1 MVHFAFRNKHFIIVI
16 ALLVAILG
24 LVSVTRLPVD
34 ILPVFKSPAV
44 EILTVYQGM
53 PPEMVEKDISTRLE
67 RFTSQADGIETQ
79 ESKSITGVSVVKDY
93 FHPNVDPA
101 GAIASVSSLVNSDM
115 SHLPPGTLPPIV
127 LPFDPTA
134 SIPLAL
140 LTVSS
145 DSLNEQQLYDISQYT
160 IRTLLQT
167 VDGVSAPAVYGGKLR
182 QIMVYVD
189 PEKLQEYNLSQTDVM
204 KALEKNNVMIPTG
217 DINIGPL
224 DYNVQANAMFT
235 NINEFNGIVLK
246 TDNKG
251 NPIYLKD
258 IGYAKDASVIQTN
271 IVRVNGKNQVYIPIY
286 RRNGSNIIAD
296 VNGVRAKIPTILGQ
310 IPPSVKLNTIFD
322 QSVYVKHSVNGLLR
336 EGLTGIGLLCLVLLF
351 FLGSFRS
358 AFIVVISIPLAL
370 LVVFIGLN
378 FTDNTIN
385 SMTLGGMALSI
396 GLLVDTAIVV
406 LENIDKHLHQG
417 MYPEQAAVVGT
428 SEVTMPVIITAL
440 TIVIVFF
447 PIVFLTG
454 VAKFLFPA
462 LAIAVAFAMGG
473 SLFFSLTLVPIMSAA
488 MLKNPVKGVGHK
500 GVLGRFQDF
509 LNRLLHGYEWL
520 LERALRHARWVIA
533 GVVVLF
539 IIAMLLVKGI
549 GTEFFPQM
557 DVGQFTVYVHLD
569 PGTRIEITEQKIG
582 EIENEIKAVTGKE
595 LTSIVSNIGVQP
607 NIDAAYTPNSG
618 TQDAFIDVQLKD
630 EHRTPTKDFVAQL
643 REKLNNDFPGVGF
656 SFDMSGIVGA
666 ALNNGAPSPIDIQ
679 ITGSKFERL
688 NNMAVKIRDLARQ
701 VPGARD
707 VRIDERI
714 SHPGIDI
721 NIDRTKAA
729 MVGLSAEG
737 IIQNVE
743 SALNSSSAF
752 NSHLYWVDPK
762 SGNDYFLGVTYPQY
776 RLDDPSA
783 LANISISSDHADKK
797 DILLKDVA
805 TISTGS
811 EPIEIKHVDVQRT
824 LDVYANVQGRDIG
837 SVAKD
842 IDKAIKPVVDTVPLG
857 YTITQKGE
865 IKSMNDAFGS
875 LGFGLILAIFMVYLI
890 IVPLLRSFK
899 LPLIIIMV
907 VPLGLIGVV
916 FMLFFSHTFLD
927 IQSFM
932 GIIMM
937 VGITVSYSTLLVD
950 KMNANMTKEEHKPSV
965 MAEILH
971 EGKMPLKEAVR
982 RGAAN
987 RFRPILMSATVAIFS
1002 LAPMAFGNEI
1012 GGEANVPLARAIIG
1026 GVFAALILSL
1036 FVVPVIFYLFNIKKH
1051 ELPAPP
1057 APEQPQPSTNV

>member
-1 MVHFAFRNKHFIIVI
+1 MVDFAFRNKHLIIVI

-24 LVSVTRLPVD
+24 IVSVSRLPVD
-34 ILPVFKSPAV
+34 ILPVFKSPAI

-67 RFTSQADGIETQ
+67 RFTSLADGISAQ
-79 ESKSITGVSVVKDY
+79 ESKSITGVSIIKDY
-93 FHPNVDPA
+93 FQSSVSPDA
-101 GAIASVSSLVNSDM
+101 ALASVSTLVNSDM

-160 IRTLLQT
+160 IRTILQT
-167 VDGVSAPAVYGGKLR
+167 VDGVTAPAVYGGKIR
-182 QIMVYVD
+182 QILIYVD
-189 PEKLQEYNLSQTDVM
+189 PTKLQNYNISQTDVM
-204 KALEKNNVMIPTG
+204 KALQKNNVMIPTG
-217 DINIGPL
+217 DINIGPF
-224 DYNVQANAMFT
+224 DYNVEANAMF
-235 NINEFNGIVLK
+235 NQISEFNDIVLK
-246 TDNKG
+246 VDSTG

-258 IGYAKDASVIQTN
+258 VGYAKDGAQIQTN
-271 IVRVNGKNQVYIPIY
+271 IARVNGRNQVYIPIY

-296 VNGVRAKIPTILGQ
+296 VNGVRGIIPTIEGQ
-310 IPPSVKLNTIFD
+310 IPSSIKLNTIFD
-322 QSVYVKHSVNGLLR
+322 QSVYVKHSVAGLLR

-351 FLGSFRS
+351 FLGDYRS
-358 AFIVVISIPLAL
+358 ALIVAISIPLAL
-370 LVVFIGLN
+370 MVVFLGLN

-406 LENIDKHLHQG
+406 LENIDKHLHHGQL
-417 MYPEQAAVVGT
+417 PEQAAILGT
-428 SEVTMPVIITAL
+428 KEVTMPVIITAL

-454 VAKFLFPA
+454 IARFLFPA
-462 LAIAVAFAMGG
+462 LALAVSFAMGG

-500 GVLGRFQDF
+500 GILSAFQKL
-509 LNRLLHGYEWL
+509 LNRLLHGYEQL
-520 LERALRHARWVIA
+520 LTKALKYAWWVIG
-533 GVVVLF
+533 GVILLF
-539 IIAMLLVKGI
+539 MSALFLVKGI

-569 PGTRIEITEQKIG
+569 PGTRIELTQQKIG
-582 EIENEIKAVTGKE
+582 EIENEIKAETGKE
-595 LTSIVSNIGVQP
+595 LVSIVSNIGVQP

-630 EHRTPTKDFVAQL
+630 EHETPTKIFVSRL
-643 REKLNNDFPGVGF
+643 RTKLNNDFPGVGF
-656 SFDMSGIVGA
+656 AFDMSGIVGA

-679 ITGSKFERL
+679 ITGTDFTKL
-688 NNMAVKIRDLARQ
+688 NKLAVRVRDIARQ

-714 SHPGIDI
+714 SHPEI
-721 NIDRTKAA
+721 NINMNRTKAA
-729 MVGLSAEG
+729 LVGLSAED
-737 IIQNVE
+737 IIKNVE
-743 SALNSSSAF
+743 SALNSSSTF
-752 NSHLYWVDPK
+752 NSLLYWVDPV

-776 RLDDPSA
+776 KLDDPAA
-783 LANISISSDHADKK
+783 LANVPMRSENAGNKVV
-797 DILLKDVA
+797 LLKDVA
-805 TISTGS
+805 DISIGS
-811 EPIEIKHVDVQRT
+811 EPIEIKHVNVQRT
-824 LDVYANVQGRDIG
+824 MDIYTNVEGRDIG
-837 SVAKD
+837 SVAAEIEKN
-842 IDKAIKPVVDTVPLG
+842 IKPVKDSIPVG
-857 YTITQKGE
+857 YTIASKGE
-865 IKSMNDAFGS
+865 IKSMNDAFSS
-875 LGFGLILAIFMVYLI
+875 LGFGLILAILMVYLI

-916 FMLFFSHTFLD
+916 FMLFFSHTFLN

-950 KMNANMTKEEHKPSV
+950 KMSANLSKQEHKPSV
-965 MAEILH
+965 LEGII
-971 EGKMPLKEAVR
+971 EDGKMPLEEAVR
-982 RGAAN
+982 RGASN

-1026 GVFAALILSL
+1026 GVSAALVLSL
-1036 FVVPVIFYLFNIKKH
+1036 FVVPVIFYLFNKRTH
-1051 ELPAPP
+1051 SAPSVP
-1057 APEQPQPSTNV
+1057 FKYESASN

>member
-1 MVHFAFRNKHFIIVI
+1 MVHFAFRNKHLIIVI

-24 LVSVTRLPVD
+24 IVSVSRLPVD
-34 ILPVFKSPAV
+34 ILPVFKSPAI

-53 PPEMVEKDISTRLE
+53 PPDMVEKDISTRLE
-67 RFTSQADGIETQ
+67 RFTSQADGIQTQ

-93 FHPNVDPA
+93 FHSNVSPDA
-101 GAIASVSSLVNSDM
+101 AIASVSSLVNSDM

-145 DSLNEQQLYDISQYT
+145 DSLNEQQLYDIAQYT
-160 IRTLLQT
+160 IRTILQT
-167 VDGVSAPAVYGGKLR
+167 VDGITAPAVYGGKLR
-182 QIMVYVD
+182 QILIYVD
-189 PEKLQEYNLSQTDVM
+189 PEKLQNYNLSQTDVM
-204 KALEKNNVMIPTG
+204 RELEKNNVMIPTG
-217 DINIGPL
+217 DINIGAIN
-224 DYNVQANAMFT
+224 YNVAANAMFT
-235 NINEFNGIVLK
+235 SVDEFNDIVLK
-246 TDNKG
+246 KDDKG
-251 NPIYLKD
+251 NPVYLKD
-258 IGYAKDASVIQTN
+258 IGYAKDGNQIQTN
-271 IVRVNGKNQVYIPIY
+271 IARVNGKNQVYIPLY
-286 RRNGSNIIAD
+286 RRNGSNIIND
-296 VNGVRAKIPTILGQ
+296 VNGVREKIPTIEGQ
-310 IPPSVKLNTIFD
+310 IPSSIKLNTIFD
-322 QSVYVKHSVNGLLR
+322 QSVYVKHSVSGLLK

-351 FLGSFRS
+351 FLGNYRS
-358 AFIVVISIPLAL
+358 ALIVAISIPLAL
-370 LVVFIGLN
+370 MVVFLGLS

-385 SMTLGGMALSI
+385 SMTLGGMALSV

-406 LENIDKHLHQG
+406 LENIDKHLHEGQ
-417 MYPEQAAVVGT
+417 YPEQAAIIGT
-428 SEVTMPVIITAL
+428 KEVTMPVIITAL

-454 VAKFLFPA
+454 VARFLFPA
-462 LAIAVAFAMGG
+462 LAIAVSFAMGG

-488 MLKNPVKGVGHK
+488 MLKNPIKGVGHK
-500 GVLGRFQDF
+500 GILGRFQNF

-520 LERALRHARWVIA
+520 LDKALKYAKWVIT

-539 IIAMLLVKGI
+539 IAAMFLIKGI

-557 DVGQFTVYVHLD
+557 DVGQFTVFVHLD
-569 PGTRIEITEQKIG
+569 PGTRIEVTQQKIG
-582 EIENEIKAVTGKE
+582 EIENEIKAETGNE
-595 LTSIVSNIGVQP
+595 LTAIVSNIGVQP

-618 TQDAFIDVQLKD
+618 TQDAFINVQLKD
-630 EHRTPTKDFVAQL
+630 EHRTPTKDFVEHL
-643 REKLNNDFPGVGF
+643 RQKLNNGFPGV
-656 SFDMSGIVGA
+656 SFAFNMSGIVGA

-679 ITGSKFERL
+679 ITGSRFSKL
-688 NNMAVKIRDLARQ
+688 NEIAVKIRDIAQQ

-714 SHPGIDI
+714 SHPEIDLH
-721 NIDRTKAA
+721 IDRTKAA
-729 MVGLSAEG
+729 MVGLSTDE
-737 IIQNVE
+737 IIKNVE
-743 SALNSSSAF
+743 SSLNSSSAF
-752 NSHLYWVDPK
+752 NSHLFWVDPRT
-762 SGNDYFLGVTYPQY
+762 GNDYFLGVTYPQY
-776 RLDDPSA
+776 RLDDASA
-783 LANISISSDHADKK
+783 LGNVSISNDNSDKK

-811 EPIEIKHVDVQRT
+811 QPIEIKHIDVQRT
-824 LDVYANVQGRDIG
+824 MDVYANVQGRDIG
-837 SVAKD
+837 SVATE
-842 IDKAIKPVVDTVPLG
+842 IEKAIKPVKDSVPLG
-857 YTITQKGE
+857 YTISAKGE

-875 LGFGLILAIFMVYLI
+875 LGFGLILAILMVYLI

-916 FMLFFSHTFLD
+916 FMLFFSHTYFN

-950 KMNANMTKEEHKPSV
+950 KMNANMLKEETKPSV
-965 MAEILH
+965 MDEIIK

-982 RGAAN
+982 RGASN

-1026 GVFAALILSL
+1026 GVFAALVLSL
-1036 FVVPVIFYLFNIKKH
+1036 FVVPVIFYLFNKKKH
-1051 ELPAPP
+1051 ELPPLQITENAS
-1057 APEQPQPSTNV
+1057 PSNS

>member
-1 MVHFAFRNKHFIIVI
+1 MVQFAFRNKHLIIVI

-24 LVSVTRLPVD
+24 LVSVSRLPVD

-53 PPEMVEKDISTRLE
+53 PPEMVEKDISTHLE
-67 RFTSQADGIETQ
+67 RFTSQADGIQSQ
-79 ESKSITGVSVVKDY
+79 ESKSITGVSIVKDY
-93 FHPNVDPA
+93 FHSNIDPS

-145 DSLNEQQLYDISQYT
+145 DSLNEQQLYDIAQYT
-160 IRTLLQT
+160 IRSLLQT
-167 VDGVSAPAVYGGKLR
+167 VDGVTAPAVYGGKLR
-182 QIMVYVD
+182 QILIYVD

-204 KALEKNNVMIPTG
+204 KALEQNNVMIPTG
-217 DINIGPL
+217 DINVGPY
-224 DYNVQANAMFT
+224 DYNVDANAMFT
-235 NINEFNGIVLK
+235 NVDEFNGIVIK
-246 TDNKG
+246 TDNNG
-251 NPIYLKD
+251 NPIYLRD
-258 IGYAKDASVIQTN
+258 IGYAKDGSQIQTN
-271 IVRVNGKNQVYIPIY
+271 IARVDGKNQVYIPIY

-296 VNGVRAKIPTILGQ
+296 VNGVRKKIPTIEGQ
-310 IPPSVKLNTIFD
+310 IPSSIKLNTIFD
-322 QSVYVKHSVNGLLR
+322 QSVYVKHSVSGLLR

-351 FLGSFRS
+351 FLGNYRS
-358 AFIVVISIPLAL
+358 ALIVAISIPLAL
-370 LVVFIGLN
+370 LVVFVGLN
-378 FTDNTIN
+378 FSDNTIN

-417 MYPEQAAVVGT
+417 MYPEQAAIIGT
-428 SEVTMPVIITAL
+428 KEVTMPVIITAL

-454 VAKFLFPA
+454 VARFLFPA
-462 LAIAVAFAMGG
+462 LALAVTFAMGG
-473 SLFFSLTLVPIMSAA
+473 SLFFSLTLVPVMSAA
-488 MLKNPVKGVGHK
+488 MLKNPLKGVGHK
-500 GVLGRFQDF
+500 GILGRFQDF

-520 LERALRHARWVIA
+520 LARALKHGKWVIA
-533 GVVVLF
+533 AVVILF
-539 IIAMLLVKGI
+539 IAAMFLIKGI

-569 PGTRIEITEQKIG
+569 PGTRIEVTQQKIAQ
-582 EIENEIKAVTGKE
+582 IENEIKAVTGKE
-595 LTSIVSNIGVQP
+595 LVSIVSNIGVQP

-618 TQDAFIDVQLKD
+618 TQDAFIDVQLTD
-630 EHRTPTKDFVAQL
+630 EHKTPTKDFISEL
-643 REKLNNDFPGVGF
+643 RQKLNTDFPGVNF
-656 SFDMSGIVGA
+656 AFDMSGIVGS

-679 ITGSKFERL
+679 ITGSSFRKL
-688 NNMAVKIRDLARQ
+688 NNFAVKIRDLARQ

-714 SHPGIDI
+714 SHPELYIH
-721 NIDRTKAA
+721 IDRVKAA
-729 MVGLSAEG
+729 LVGLSADE
-737 IIQNVE
+737 IIENVE
-743 SALNSSSAF
+743 SALNSSSTF
-752 NSHLYWVDPK
+752 NSHLYWVDPV

-776 RLDDPSA
+776 KLDDAAA
-783 LANISISSDHADKK
+783 LANITISSNNADKK
-797 DILLKDVA
+797 DIMLKDVA
-805 TISTGS
+805 TISTSS
-811 EPIEIKHVDVQRT
+811 EPIEIKHEDVQRT
-824 LDVYANVQGRDIG
+824 IDVYANVQGRDIG
-837 SVAKD
+837 SVAAD
-842 IDKAIKPVVDTVPLG
+842 IEKAIKPVKDTVPLG
-857 YTITQKGE
+857 YTITSKGE
-865 IKSMNDAFGS
+865 VKSMNDAFSS

-916 FMLFFSHTFLD
+916 FMLFFSHTFLN

-950 KMNANMTKEEHKPSV
+950 KMNANMTKEETKPSV
-965 MAEILH
+965 MEGIMK
-971 EGKMPLKEAVR
+971 EGKMPLEEAVR

-1026 GVFAALILSL
+1026 GVFAALVLSL
-1036 FVVPVIFYLFNIKKH
+1036 FVVPIIFYLFNKKKH
-1051 ELPAPP
+1051 EAPSVKF
-1057 APEQPQPSTNV
+1057 EQPHSPLNS

>member
-1 MVHFAFRNKHFIIVI
+1 MVHFAFRNKHLIIVI

-24 LVSVTRLPVD
+24 VVSVSRLPVD
-34 ILPVFKSPAV
+34 ILPVFKSPAI

-53 PPEMVEKDISTRLE
+53 DPEMVEKDISTRLE
-67 RFTSQADGIETQ
+67 RFTSQADGIQSQ
-79 ESKSITGVSVVKDY
+79 ESKSITGVSVIKDY
-93 FHPNVDPA
+93 FHSNVSPD

-145 DSLNEQQLYDISQYT
+145 DSLNEQQLYDVSQYT
-160 IRTLLQT
+160 IRTILQT
-167 VDGVSAPAVYGGKLR
+167 VDGITAPAVYGGKLR
-182 QIMVYVD
+182 QILVYVD

-204 KALEKNNVMIPTG
+204 RSLEKNNVMIPTG
-217 DINIGPL
+217 DINIGPY
-224 DYNVQANAMFT
+224 DYNVAANAMFT
-235 NINEFNGIVLK
+235 SVDEFNSIVIK
-246 TDNKG
+246 KDDKG
-251 NPIYLKD
+251 NPVYLKD
-258 IGYAKDASVIQTN
+258 IGYAKDGAQIQTN
-271 IVRVNGKNQVYIPIY
+271 IARVNGKNQVYIPIY
-286 RRNGSNIIAD
+286 RRNGSNIIND
-296 VNGVRAKIPTILGQ
+296 VNGVREKIPAIEGQ
-310 IPPSVKLNTIFD
+310 IPSSIKLNTIFD
-322 QSVYVKHSVNGLLR
+322 QSVYVKHSVSGLLR

-351 FLGSFRS
+351 FLGNYRS
-358 AFIVVISIPLAL
+358 ALIVAISIPLAL
-370 LVVFIGLN
+370 LVVFLGLS

-417 MYPEQAAVVGT
+417 MYPEQAAIIGT
-428 SEVTMPVIITAL
+428 KEVTMPVIITAL

-454 VAKFLFPA
+454 VARFLFPA
-462 LAIAVAFAMGG
+462 LALAVTFAMGG

-488 MLKNPVKGVGHK
+488 MLKNPLKGVGHK
-500 GVLGRFQDF
+500 GILGRFQNF

-520 LERALRHARWVIA
+520 LERALKNAKWVIT

-539 IIAMLLVKGI
+539 IATMFLVKGI

-557 DVGQFTVYVHLD
+557 DVGQFTVFVHLD
-569 PGTRIEITEQKIG
+569 PGTRIEITQQKIAQ
-582 EIENEIKAVTGKE
+582 IENEIKEETGSE

-630 EHRTPTKDFVAQL
+630 EHRTPTKDFIARL
-643 REKLNNDFPGVGF
+643 RIKLNNDFPGVGF
-656 SFDMSGIVGA
+656 AFDMSGIVGS

-679 ITGSKFERL
+679 VTGNNFEKLNKF
-688 NNMAVKIRDLARQ
+688 AVKIRDIARQ

-707 VRIDERI
+707 VRIDERN
-714 SHPGIDI
+714 SHPEIAI
-721 NIDRTKAA
+721 HIDRTKAA
-729 MVGLSAEG
+729 MVGLSADE
-737 IIQNVE
+737 IIKNVE
-743 SALNSSSAF
+743 SALNSSSTF

-776 RLDDPSA
+776 RLDDAAA
-783 LANISISSDHADKK
+783 LANVTISSNNADKK
-797 DILLKDVA
+797 DIMLKDVA
-805 TISTGS
+805 AISTGS
-811 EPIEIKHVDVQRT
+811 EPIEIKHENVQRT
-824 LDVYANVQGRDIG
+824 MDIYANVQGRDIG
-837 SVAKD
+837 SVAAD
-842 IDKAIKPVVDTVPLG
+842 IEKAIKPVKDSVPLG
-857 YTITQKGE
+857 YTISSKGE
-865 IKSMNDAFGS
+865 VKSMNDAFGS
-875 LGFGLILAIFMVYLI
+875 LGFGLILAIFLVYLI
-890 IVPLLRSFK
+890 IVPLLRSFR

-916 FMLFFSHTFLD
+916 LMLFFSHTFLN

-950 KMNANMTKEEHKPSV
+950 KMNANLNKEETKPSV
-965 MAEILH
+965 MEEIIK

-1026 GVFAALILSL
+1026 GVFAALVLSL
-1036 FVVPVIFYLFNIKKH
+1036 FVVPIIFYLFNKRKH
-1051 ELPAPP
+1051 EAL
-1057 APEQPQPSTNV
+1057 S

>member
-971 EGKMPLKEAVR
+971 EGKMPLREAVR

>member
-950 KMNANMTKEEHKPSV
+950 KMNANMTKEEHKPSI

-971 EGKMPLKEAVR
+971 EGKMPLREAVR

>member
-1 MVHFAFRNKHFIIVI
+1 MVHFAFRNKHLIIVI
-16 ALLVAILG
+16 ALLVAVLG

-101 GAIASVSSLVNSDM
+101 AAIASVSSLVNSDM

-145 DSLNEQQLYDISQYT
+145 DSLNEQQLYDIAQYT
-160 IRTLLQT
+160 IRTILQT
-167 VDGVSAPAVYGGKLR
+167 VDGVSSPAVYGGKLR

-189 PEKLQEYNLSQTDVM
+189 PEKLQEYNLSQTDIM

-217 DINIGPL
+217 DINIGPF

-235 NINEFNGIVLK
+235 TVDEFNGIVLK
-246 TDNKG
+246 TGDKG

-271 IVRVNGKNQVYIPIY
+271 IARVNGKNQVYIPIY

-296 VNGVRAKIPTILGQ
+296 VNGVKAKIPTIEGQ
-310 IPPSVKLNTIFD
+310 IPASIKLNTIFD
-322 QSVYVKHSVNGLLR
+322 QSVYVKHSVSGLLR

-351 FLGSFRS
+351 FLGNFRS

-370 LVVFIGLN
+370 LVVFIGLS

-417 MYPEQAAVVGT
+417 MYPEQAAIIGT

-500 GVLGRFQDF
+500 GILGRFQNF

-520 LERALRHARWVIA
+520 LERALKRAWWIIG

-539 IIAMLLVKGI
+539 IATMFLVKGI

-557 DVGQFTVYVHLD
+557 DVGQFTVFVHLD
-569 PGTRIEITEQKIG
+569 PGTRIEVTQQKIG
-582 EIENEIKAVTGKE
+582 EIENEIKAETGEE

-630 EHRTPTKDFVAQL
+630 EHRTPTKDFVARL
-643 REKLNNDFPGVGF
+643 REKLNNDFPGVSF
-656 SFDMSGIVGA
+656 AFDMSGIVGA

-688 NNMAVKIRDLARQ
+688 NNMAVKIRDIARQ

-714 SHPGIDI
+714 SHPEIDI
-721 NIDRTKAA
+721 HMDRTKAA

-752 NSHLYWVDPK
+752 NSHLYWIDPK

-776 RLDDPSA
+776 RLDDASA

-811 EPIEIKHVDVQRT
+811 EPIEIKHVNVQRT

-842 IDKAIKPVVDTVPLG
+842 IDKAIKPVADTVPLG

-890 IVPLLRSFK
+890 IVPLLRSFR
-899 LPLIIIMV
+899 LPLVIIMV

-916 FMLFFSHTFLD
+916 MMLFFSHTFLN

-932 GIIMM
+932 GVIMM

-950 KMNANMTKEEHKPSV
+950 KMNANMTKEETKPSV
-965 MAEILH
+965 MAEILQ

-1036 FVVPVIFYLFNIKKH
+1036 FVVPVIFYLFNKKKH

-1057 APEQPQPSTNV
+1057 AIEQPQPSTNI

>member
-1 MVHFAFRNKHFIIVI
+1 MVHFAFRNKHLIIVI
-16 ALLVAILG
+16 ALLVAVLG
-24 LVSVTRLPVD
+24 LVSVSRLPVD
-34 ILPVFKSPAV
+34 ILPVFKSPAI

-53 PPEMVEKDISTRLE
+53 PPDMVEKDISTRLE
-67 RFTSQADGIETQ
+67 RFTSQADGIQSQ
-79 ESKSITGVSVVKDY
+79 ESKSITGVSIVKDY

-101 GAIASVSSLVNSDM
+101 AAIASVSSLVNSDM

-140 LTVSS
+140 LTASS

-160 IRTLLQT
+160 IRTILQT
-167 VDGVSAPAVYGGKLR
+167 VDGVTAPAVYGGKLR
-182 QIMVYVD
+182 QILIYVD

-204 KALEKNNVMIPTG
+204 RMLEKNNVMIPTG
-217 DINIGPL
+217 DINIGPY
-224 DYNVQANAMFT
+224 DYNVAANAMFT
-235 NINEFNGIVLK
+235 SVDEFNDIVLK
-246 TDNKG
+246 TDDKG
-251 NPIYLKD
+251 NPVYLKD
-258 IGYAKDASVIQTN
+258 IGYAKDGSQIQTN
-271 IVRVNGKNQVYIPIY
+271 IARVDGKNQVYIPIY
-286 RRNGSNIIAD
+286 RRNGSNIIND
-296 VNGVRAKIPTILGQ
+296 VNGVREKIPTIEGQ
-310 IPPSVKLNTIFD
+310 IPSSIKLNTIFD
-322 QSVYVKHSVNGLLR
+322 QSVYVKHSVSGLLR

-351 FLGSFRS
+351 FLGNYRS
-358 AFIVVISIPLAL
+358 ALIVAISIPLAL
-370 LVVFIGLN
+370 MVVFIGLN

-406 LENIDKHLHQG
+406 LENIDKHLHEGQP
-417 MYPEQAAVVGT
+417 PEQAAILGT
-428 SEVTMPVIITAL
+428 QEVTLPVIITAL

-454 VAKFLFPA
+454 VARFLFPA
-462 LAIAVAFAMGG
+462 LAMAVTFAMGG
-473 SLFFSLTLVPIMSAA
+473 SLFFSLTLVPMMSAA
-488 MLKNPVKGVGHK
+488 MLKNPIKGAGHK
-500 GVLGRFQDF
+500 GILGRFQNF
-509 LNRLLHGYEWL
+509 LNRILHGYEWL
-520 LERALRHARWVIA
+520 LEKALSHAKWIIT
-533 GVVVLF
+533 GVVILF
-539 IIAMLLVKGI
+539 IASMFLIKGI

-569 PGTRIEITEQKIG
+569 PGTRIEITEQKIAD
-582 EIENEIKAVTGKE
+582 IENEIKEETGKE

-630 EHRTPTKDFVAQL
+630 EHRTPTKDFVARL
-643 REKLNNDFPGVGF
+643 RQKLNNDFAGVSF
-656 SFDMSGIVGA
+656 AFDMSGIVGA

-679 ITGSKFERL
+679 ITGSSFSKL
-688 NNMAVKIRDLARQ
+688 NDIAVKIRDISRQ
-701 VPGARD
+701 ISGARD

-714 SHPGIDI
+714 SHPEITI
-721 NIDRTKAA
+721 HMDRTRAA
-729 MVGLSAEG
+729 LVGLSADE
-737 IIQNVE
+737 IIKNVE
-743 SALNSSSAF
+743 SALNSSSTF

-762 SGNDYFLGVTYPQY
+762 SGNDYFLGVTYPQF
-776 RLDDPSA
+776 RLDDASA
-783 LANISISSDHADKK
+783 LGNVTISSDAADKK
-797 DILLKDVA
+797 DIMLKDVA

-811 EPIEIKHVDVQRT
+811 EPIEIKHEDVQRT
-824 LDVYANVQGRDIG
+824 MDVYANVQGRDIG
-837 SVAKD
+837 SVASD
-842 IDKAIKPVVDTVPLG
+842 IEKAIKPVKDSIPSG
-857 YTITQKGE
+857 YTVSAKGE

-875 LGFGLILAIFMVYLI
+875 LGFGLILAILMVYLI

-916 FMLFFSHTFLD
+916 FMLFFSHTFLN

-950 KMNANMTKEEHKPSV
+950 KMSANLHKEETRPSV
-965 MAEILH
+965 MEDIIQA
-971 EGKMPLKEAVR
+971 GKMPLKEAVR
-982 RGAAN
+982 RGASN

-1026 GVFAALILSL
+1026 GVFAALALSL
-1036 FVVPVIFYLFNIKKH
+1036 FVVPVVFYLFHKKKH
-1051 ELPAPP
+1051 EILPLKIAQ
-1057 APEQPQPSTNV
+1057 PEPSPNS